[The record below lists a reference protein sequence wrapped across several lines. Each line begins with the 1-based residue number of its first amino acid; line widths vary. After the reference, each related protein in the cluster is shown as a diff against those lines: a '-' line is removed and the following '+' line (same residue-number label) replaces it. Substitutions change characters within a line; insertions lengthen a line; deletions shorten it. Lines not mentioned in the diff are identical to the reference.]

1 LKGKF
6 VLWAK
11 NEQKRDI
18 FFKGCTHLKRDLQQ
32 QKEKEYEL
40 IVILQFTK
48 KSRNWREGE
57 RNIGLSFSLYF
68 FLH

>member
-48 KSRNWREGE
+48 KNPE
-57 RNIGLSFSLYF
+57 IGGRGNATLVFLFRYI